1 MTSFTVHTLESA
13 PRASVPVLLHSVKSW
28 GVIPSLHGIL
38 AEAPL
43 ALEAYTSMYKA
54 ITTQGSLTLQEQQ
67 VAFQTV
73 NVFHSCE
80 YCTAGHT
87 YLSRAVQVPE
97 EVIAALRQGRRIGSH
112 PRYEALRRFIE
123 AVVHERG
130 QAGDAEVDAF
140 IAAGFTHAQ
149 VLEVVT
155 IVACKTISNYTNHLA
170 RTPHEEFMSDPE
182 LKWTGPA

>member
-13 PRASVPVLLHSVKSW
+13 PQASVPLLQNSLKTW
-28 GVIPSLHGIL
+28 GLIPSLHGIL

-43 ALEAYTSMYKA
+43 ALDAYTSMYTA
-54 ITTQGSLTLQEQQ
+54 ITTLGSLSPQEQQ
-67 VAFQTV
+67 VAFLTV
-73 NVFHSCE
+73 NVFHGCE

-87 YLSRAVQVPE
+87 CLSRAVQVPE
-97 EVIAALRQGRRIGSH
+97 EVISALRQGRRIDGH

-130 QAGDAEVDAF
+130 QAGDDAVDAF
-140 IAAGFTHAQ
+140 IAAGFTRAQ
-149 VLEVVT
+149 VLEVITV
-155 IVACKTISNYTNHLA
+155 VACKTLSNYSNHLA
-170 RTPHEEFMSDPE
+170 HTPHEDFMSDPA